1 MKIQKK
7 IYRCNTH
14 FLSTIIKVKGREM
27 RIVFENGGYY
37 NGTETKGTY
46 STINPEIQAA
56 IENDSRFGKTIK
68 LFNTI
73 VVGNIPDRTA
83 PITALQVYAD
93 KQPEKSS
100 VMISFENETYPEC
113 TIGTKRG
120 AEKLVTEEQR
130 SDNTPITNI
139 AALKEILSGIPY
151 NIPLSR
157 LNNKKKILA
166 EATTAGISFD
176 IQ

>member
-7 IYRCNTH
+7 IYHCNTH

-73 VVGNIPDRTA
+73 VVGNIPDKTV

-100 VMISFENETYPEC
+100 VVISFENEIDPEC
-113 TIGTKRG
+113 AVGKERG
-120 AEKLVTEEQR
+120 GEKFVTEER
-130 SDNTPITNI
+130 HSDNIPITNI
-139 AALKEILSGIPY
+139 ATLKEILSGIPY

-157 LNNKKKILA
+157 LSNKKKILA
-166 EATTAGISFD
+166 EATTAGITFD